1 MINKPYKEKLNIIGL
16 MSGTSC
22 DGLDIALIEI
32 NGNGIDTKFKFIAG
46 KSVPYHDLKKNAIQ
60 EVISSGTISLKN
72 ISQLNFYLPQ
82 IWSEMI
88 ETFLKEKNIAP
99 SQIDL
104 IGSHG
109 QTIWHQPQKEEFN

>member
-1 MINKPYKEKLNIIGL
+1 MSNPLHFKDKLKIIGL

-32 NGNGIDTKFKFIAG
+32 NGKGKKSKIDFIFG
-46 KSVPYHDLKKNAIQ
+46 KSINYSFVQKNAIQ
-60 EVISSGTISLKN
+60 KAINSVKYDAKY

-88 ETFLKEKNIAP
+88 VEFLQENKLDSSE
-99 SQIDL
+99 IDL

-109 QTIWHQPQKEEFN
+109 QTIWHQRA